1 MAKITIEELYR
12 GEKYDIMS
20 AVAVKAMKLGV
31 DERTE
36 NGRTW
41 IEMELVR
48 QTLIAV
54 EKMKKNGD
62 CIAERELGDAVTVSI
77 SEPIPIDIKDKDFGA
92 LLICAIRYCLG
103 RQTYMPGLIIGYITP
118 LLPHISDNTLRC
130 IETDLSQPD
139 LYGGF
144 GHEKIDEPI
153 WNKFRYNVQEEIQRR
168 KEKGNENT

>member
-1 MAKITIEELYR
+1 MAKITIEELYC
-12 GEKYDIMS
+12 GEIYDIMS
-20 AVAVKAMKLGV
+20 AVAVKAMTLGV

-36 NGRTW
+36 KGRTW

-48 QTLIAV
+48 QTLIAA

-62 CIAERELGDAVTVSI
+62 CIAEGELGDAVTVSV
-77 SEPIPIDIKDKDFGA
+77 SEPIPIDIKDEDFGA
-92 LLICAIRYCLG
+92 VLICSVRYCLG

-118 LLPHISDNTLRC
+118 LLPRISDNTLRC
-130 IETDLSQPD
+130 METDLSKPD

-153 WNKFRYNVQEEIQRR
+153 WIKFLCNVQEEIQRR
-168 KEKGNENT
+168 KEKGNENN

>member
-20 AVAVKAMKLGV
+20 AVAVRAMTLGV

-36 NGRTW
+36 EGRTW

-62 CIAERELGDAVTVSI
+62 CIAEGELGDAVTVS
-77 SEPIPIDIKDKDFGA
+77 
-92 LLICAIRYCLG
+92 
-103 RQTYMPGLIIGYITP
+103 
-118 LLPHISDNTLRC
+118 
-130 IETDLSQPD
+130 
-139 LYGGF
+139 
-144 GHEKIDEPI
+144 
-153 WNKFRYNVQEEIQRR
+153 V
-168 KEKGNENT
+168 

>member
-20 AVAVKAMKLGV
+20 AVAMKAMTLGI

-36 NGRTW
+36 EGRTW

-62 CIAERELGDAVTVSI
+62 CIAEGELGDAVTVS
-77 SEPIPIDIKDKDFGA
+77 
-92 LLICAIRYCLG
+92 
-103 RQTYMPGLIIGYITP
+103 
-118 LLPHISDNTLRC
+118 
-130 IETDLSQPD
+130 
-139 LYGGF
+139 
-144 GHEKIDEPI
+144 
-153 WNKFRYNVQEEIQRR
+153 V
-168 KEKGNENT
+168 

>member
-20 AVAVKAMKLGV
+20 SVAVKAMTLGI

-36 NGRTW
+36 EGRTW

-62 CIAERELGDAVTVSI
+62 CIAEEELGVRSPFPYAED
-77 SEPIPIDIKDKDFGA
+77 G
-92 LLICAIRYCLG
+92 
-103 RQTYMPGLIIGYITP
+103 
-118 LLPHISDNTLRC
+118 
-130 IETDLSQPD
+130 
-139 LYGGF
+139 
-144 GHEKIDEPI
+144 DE
-153 WNKFRYNVQEEIQRR
+153 NH
-168 KEKGNENT
+168 

>member
-20 AVAVKAMKLGV
+20 AVTARALRIGI

-36 NGRTW
+36 EGRTW

-62 CIAERELGDAVTVSI
+62 CIAERELGDAVTVSVC
-77 SEPIPIDIKDKDFGA
+77 G
-92 LLICAIRYCLG
+92 G
-103 RQTYMPGLIIGYITP
+103 
-118 LLPHISDNTLRC
+118 SD
-130 IETDLSQPD
+130 
-139 LYGGF
+139 
-144 GHEKIDEPI
+144 
-153 WNKFRYNVQEEIQRR
+153 
-168 KEKGNENT
+168 ENT